1 MRGACFTENVL
12 YYAKINCDDEKY
24 KPKLYKGICETN
36 FKKRDANHKK
46 SLNAE
51 ENKNVIKLLTEYW
64 KLANKKSHP
73 RISWSININK

>member
-1 MRGACFTENVL
+1 M
-12 YYAKINCDDEKY
+12 Y
-24 KPKLYKGICETN
+24 KEICETN

-51 ENKNVIKLLTEYW
+51 ENKNVIKLLTEQW